1 MSGITIIGTGRYA
14 PGEPVPNSAL
24 ARVMDTSDE
33 WIRQRTGIEQR
44 HYVEEGVGVSD
55 LGKIAAE
62 RAIEAAGIDPTEI
75 DYIIFATMTPE
86 HLFPGSGGILG
97 AKLGIARVPAL
108 DIRQQCA
115 AMPYAL
121 QLANGLVASKAART
135 VLIVGADAH
144 AGFMPWKAWDVVR
157 GRSDRPVPPDEYAL
171 ATEHRGMAVLFGDG
185 AGALV
190 VRESD
195 DPARG
200 YLGAKLHTDGRLYQS
215 IFIPLGF
222 TTLPYVSQRTV
233 DGAEHIP
240 RMRGQDLFK
249 TAVKEL
255 SSAVRS
261 LCAEAGVTVDDVD
274 WFIAHQANDR
284 INDAVRQTLKLPTSK
299 VPSNIA
305 RYGNTSAGTIGIL
318 TDELTREG
326 KLRKGQLVC
335 FFALGAG
342 VNWGVTLL
350 RL

>member
-1 MSGITIIGTGRYA
+1 MAGITIIGTGRYA
-14 PGEPVPNSAL
+14 PGEPVPNAAL
-24 ARVMDTSDE
+24 SKVMDTSDD
-33 WIRQRTGIEQR
+33 WIRQRTGIRQR

-62 RAIEAAGIDPTEI
+62 RAIAAAGIDATEI
-75 DYIIFATMTPE
+75 DYIICATMTPE

-97 AKLGIARVPAL
+97 AKLGIARIPAL

-115 AMPYAL
+115 AIPYSL
-121 QLANGLVASKAART
+121 QLANGLIVSKAART

-144 AGFMPWKAWDVVR
+144 AGFMPWRAWDVVR
-157 GRSDRPVPPDEYAL
+157 GRSDRAVSPEEYAM

-185 AGALV
+185 AGAMI
-190 VRESD
+190 VRQTD
-195 DPARG
+195 DDGRG
-200 YLGAKLHTDGRLYQS
+200 YLGTKLHSDGRLYQS
-215 IFIPLGF
+215 IYIPLGF
-222 TTLPYVSQRTV
+222 TSLPYVSQRSV
-233 DGAEHIP
+233 DHADHIP

-255 SSAVRS
+255 STAVRA
-261 LCAEAGVTVDDVD
+261 LCRETGVSVEEVD

-284 INDAVRQTLKLPTSK
+284 INDAVRQALKLPPEK

-305 RYGNTSAGTIGIL
+305 RYGNTSAATIGIL
-318 TDELTREG
+318 TDELLRDG
-326 KLRKGQLVC
+326 KLKEGQLVC